1 MDPLSFKLL
10 GQIRQQ
16 ELLEQASKGRKDTRR
31 WLWEYDTFQLNIWQE
46 QDDAARTPPYL
57 TDGRPRFYR
66 LRVLVSS
73 LLLRLTGQ
81 AKRFAPPSLAPREQI
96 AAQPI
101 TDPQCIS
108 EC

>member
-16 ELLEQASKGRKDTRR
+16 ELLEQAAKGRKDTRR
-31 WLWEYDTFQLNIWQE
+31 WLWEHDTFQLNIWQE
-46 QDDAARTPPYL
+46 QDDAARTPPYS

-66 LRVLVSS
+66 LRTFVAM
-73 LLLRLTGQ
+73 LLLRISGQ
-81 AKRFAPPSLAPREQI
+81 AKRLTSPGIVQQE
-96 AAQPI
+96 AQAL
-101 TDPQCIS
+101 TEPQCAS